1 MLPGSI
7 LTNLTRPSDPNS
19 DPAALPIERCSSLES
34 AILAS
39 GITKR
44 FQTGEAT
51 EWVLKGIDLAVPYGD
66 IQLLMGPSGSGKTT
80 LLSILSGILTPTAG
94 TVSLLGQDITQ
105 LSPAQAANFRL
116 HHIGFIFQDSNLF
129 PALTA
134 VENIELVLQL
144 KGMAMRM
151 VHAQAL
157 ALLEQVNLGHRAN
170 YLPKNLSGG
179 QKQLVAVARAF
190 AGNPQIIMADEPTAS
205 LDSQNGRNVINLL
218 HQFAKAGQHTVLMVT
233 HDYRI
238 IDIAD
243 RISTLENGILVQ
255 KMAPPV
261 QISVATGAELIRSTL
276 KYPTQHHR
284 IMAVHRLSSH
294 HQTRPLYRFYFR
306 YAKSVLK
313 GNRRGAFPP
322 VH

>member
-1 MLPGSI
+1 M
-7 LTNLTRPSDPNS
+7 
-19 DPAALPIERCSSLES
+19 PIERCSRSEL

-44 FQTGEAT
+44 FQTDEMA
-51 EWVLKGIDLAVPYGD
+51 EWVLKGINLAVPYGD

-94 TVSLLGQDITQ
+94 TVALLGQDITQ
-105 LSPAQAANFRL
+105 LAPTQAANFRL

-134 VENIELVLQL
+134 VENVELVLQL
-144 KGMAMRM
+144 KGID
-151 VHAQAL
+151 VHTAHTQAL
-157 ALLEQVNLGHRAN
+157 ELLGQVSLTHRAN
-170 YLPKNLSGG
+170 HRPHDLSGG

-205 LDSQNGRNVINLL
+205 LDSQHGRTVIDLL
-218 HQFAKAGQHTVLMVT
+218 HQFAKAGHHTVVMVT

-243 RISTLENGILVQ
+243 RISTLENGILV
-255 KMAPPV
+255 
-261 QISVATGAELIRSTL
+261 
-276 KYPTQHHR
+276 
-284 IMAVHRLSSH
+284 
-294 HQTRPLYRFYFR
+294 
-306 YAKSVLK
+306 
-313 GNRRGAFPP
+313 
-322 VH
+322 